1 MANSNKG
8 TIYIF
13 PGSSR
18 ANWFGPY
25 AEYLNIPLNVIDAK
39 TDAEFE
45 KKFPLHKVPALIT
58 DKGVKI
64 TEALAIIYYLTS
76 ISEKKELLGS
86 NVDETSQVIRWLAF
100 INQDLLLASGDYRFR
115 STTEEEKSVSFNKL
129 KSLFVY
135 INNEL
140 KTRKYLAVDS
150 KITVADIFAFNIINK
165 LKSTIPIDEFEAVVR
180 WSDEISKHPVFKH
193 L

>member
-13 PGSSR
+13 PDSSR
-18 ANWFGPY
+18 TNWFGSY
-25 AEYLNIPLNVIDAK
+25 AEYLNIPLNVVDAK
-39 TDAEFE
+39 TVDDFE

-58 DKGVKI
+58 DKGVKL

-86 NVDETSQVIRWLAF
+86 NIDETSQVIRWLAF
-100 INQDLLLASGDYRFR
+100 INQDLLITAGDYRFR
-115 STTEEEKSVSFNKL
+115 SKTEEEKSLSFSRL

-140 KTRKYLAVDS
+140 KSRKYLALDS
-150 KITVADIFAFNIINK
+150 RITVADIFAFNIINK
-165 LKSTIPIDEFEAVVR
+165 LKSTIPIDEFEAVVN
-180 WSDEISKHPVFKH
+180 WSNEISNHPVYKK
-193 L
+193 